1 MKKLLLISFAFCF
14 SLLLF
19 AQPQVQFIKVS
30 VVPDSHNWSYELNKK
45 TKFDVSVTQNG
56 IPVKDA
62 DIRYELSYDMMP
74 AFKTANLTLKD
85 GKTQIEGGSMK
96 IPGFLRCRVFAKYN
110 GKEYEGRGTA
120 GFAPETLQ
128 PTVQM
133 PNDFQE
139 FWNKA
144 KADNARIPMDAK
156 LRLLPEKC
164 TANTNVYELNFQ
176 NFRTGSRM
184 YGILCVP
191 KTPGKY
197 PALLRV
203 PGAGVRPYAGDIKN
217 AERGMITL
225 EMGIHGIPVTLEQ
238 GVYDD
243 LRAGALQ
250 IYSTS
255 NFDNKDNVYFKRVYL
270 GCVRAVDYI
279 FSMPEFDGENI
290 IVHGGS
296 QGGALSVT
304 TAALDQRIKGS
315 ICFYP
320 ALADMTGYLHNRAGG
335 WPHIFR
341 NNNDVPAVLAEKVK
355 TSSYYDVVNF
365 ARILKAPIFFG
376 FGYNDMVCP
385 PTSTNS
391 VYNVITSSKT
401 LCVVPEIEHYTYPEM
416 WDEAWKWADD
426 IKNSISL
433 K

>member
-1 MKKLLLISFAFCF
+1 M
-14 SLLLF
+14 LF
-19 AQPQVQFIKVS
+19 RS
-30 VVPDSHNWSYELNKK
+30 
-45 TKFDVSVTQNG
+45 
-56 IPVKDA
+56 
-62 DIRYELSYDMMP
+62 
-74 AFKTANLTLKD
+74 
-85 GKTQIEGGSMK
+85 
-96 IPGFLRCRVFAKYN
+96 
-110 GKEYEGRGTA
+110 
-120 GFAPETLQ
+120 
-128 PTVQM
+128 
-133 PNDFQE
+133 
-139 FWNKA
+139 
-144 KADNARIPMDAK
+144 
-156 LRLLPEKC
+156 
-164 TANTNVYELNFQ
+164 
-176 NFRTGSRM
+176 
-184 YGILCVP
+184 
-191 KTPGKY
+191 
-197 PALLRV
+197 
-203 PGAGVRPYAGDIKN
+203 
-217 AERGMITL
+217 
-225 EMGIHGIPVTLEQ
+225 EQ

-296 QGGALSVT
+296 QGGALSIT

-341 NNNDVPAVLAEKVK
+341 NNNVVPAVLAEKVK
-355 TSSYYDVVNF
+355 TSGYYDVVNF

-391 VYNVITSSKT
+391 VYNVITSNKT

-426 IKNSISL
+426 IKNTTSL